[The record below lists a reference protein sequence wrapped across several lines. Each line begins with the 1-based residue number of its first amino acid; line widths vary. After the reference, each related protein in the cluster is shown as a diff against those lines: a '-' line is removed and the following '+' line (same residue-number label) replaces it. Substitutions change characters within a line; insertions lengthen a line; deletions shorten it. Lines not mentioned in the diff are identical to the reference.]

1 MFTHFSF
8 MCVCVY
14 VCVCEC
20 VVFPIPSLPFYV
32 PFLPFNSLSF
42 HYRGMSEAKE
52 KIKNG
57 KDVPRRFSK
66 EDGGWERLLI
76 DLAATNPSF
85 KGKREGK
92 REGEKTAELE
102 ITL

>member
-1 MFTHFSF
+1 MCVCV
-8 MCVCVY
+8 CVCVY
-14 VCVCEC
+14 VL
-20 VVFPIPSLPFYV
+20 S
-32 PFLPFNSLSF
+32 SLSPPFPFMFPYFPFDSLCF

-85 KGKREGK
+85 KGKREGE
-92 REGEKTAELE
+92 REGGKTAELE

>member
-1 MFTHFSF
+1 MFP
-8 MCVCVY
+8 Y
-14 VCVCEC
+14 
-20 VVFPIPSLPFYV
+20 FPFD
-32 PFLPFNSLSF
+32 SLSF

-85 KGKREGK
+85 KGKREGE

-102 ITL
+102 ITLWPVICACTCIYCSQVQCLINFS